1 MTLEEAAEA
10 LNGRQYLK
18 ELPDG
23 FEKQLKDAGLVA
35 VFGASDD
42 LMEFRGAIH
51 DEIGAWSGATAY
63 LDDGGLLENKCG
75 QDDCPYF
82 EASRETARTIEA
94 LWDPGED
101 MSWAYNTDIPHAT
114 FLINEDD
121 EIYCRGIVFR
131 LADATRKEQAHGN

>member
-1 MTLEEAAEA
+1 MTPEEAAEA

-18 ELPDG
+18 EVPDG
-23 FEKQLKDAGLVA
+23 FEKQLKAAGLVA

-42 LMEFRGAIH
+42 LMEFCGAIKE
-51 DEIGAWSGATAY
+51 EIGAWNGTTAY

-94 LWDPGED
+94 LWAPEGED
-101 MSWAYNTDIPHAT
+101 LSWAYKTDIPHVT
-114 FLINEDD
+114 FLIKEDD
-121 EIYCRGIVFR
+121 EFYCRGIVFR
-131 LADATRKEQAHGN
+131 LADAKRN